1 MLIILFTWTYF
12 GLIQI
17 YCVWLWVFDKKNL
30 QHVCFM
36 QIRRHLNSPIG
47 TKNIFKNFQARLNA
61 VEVLRTLFGF
71 DQFSGVIQQLK
82 NILQYLTTPRKFGCE
97 SESHEKKRWSCDMHG
112 FAFFV
117 CVIQG
122 TFPETIGKI
131 ELLVKDFIHPFSTR
145 LKLSLSVSIRAIVCA
160 SLFLNIPF

>member
-1 MLIILFTWTYF
+1 MTQGFRQKELTTRVLHANQATFKFSHRDEKYF
-12 GLIQI
+12 QE
-17 YCVWLWVFDKKNL
+17 LWGASQCGRGVKNL
-30 QHVCFM
+30 VWF
-36 QIRRHLNSPIG
+36 RS
-47 TKNIFKNFQARLNA
+47 
-61 VEVLRTLFGF
+61 VLRC
-71 DQFSGVIQQLK
+71 DP
-82 NILQYLTTPRKFGCE
+82 TTKKYFAVSYNAQEVRV
-97 SESHEKKRWSCDMHG
+97 SRKKRWSCDMHG

-145 LKLSLSVSIRAIVCA
+145 LKLSLSVPIRAIVCA